1 LFEVVQKRAK
11 PADRDVAAARTSKGE
26 RPLYDAPKRGRPR
39 AYDPEDALK
48 RARDVFWVKG
58 YAGTTLDDIVEATG
72 MNRPSLYAAFG
83 DKEAIYLAALKMQ
96 GELLVG
102 AVAGAVKLDLKMK
115 AFLDLFFERCI
126 ESYLASPGES
136 ATGPRGCFLVGT
148 ALTESLMR
156 DDVGAA
162 VRDAFARVDGLLEA
176 RFKQAKKAGELPKG
190 ADPAALAQFVSSVMH
205 ELSMYARA
213 GAKRAALEQR
223 VAMARKLMGV

>member
-1 LFEVVQKRAK
+1 
-11 PADRDVAAARTSKGE
+11 VAATTPATGKAK
-26 RPLYDAPKRGRPR
+26 RPLYDAPKSPLPKRGRPR

-58 YAGTTLDDIVEATG
+58 FAGTTLDDIVEATG

-102 AVAGAVKLDLKMK
+102 AVAGAVKLDLKLK
-115 AFLDLFFERCI
+115 PFLDLFFDRCI
-126 ESYLASPGES
+126 ESYLASPGSGS
-136 ATGPRGCFLVGT
+136 ANGPRGCFLVGT

-156 DDVGAA
+156 DDVGAV
-162 VRDAFARVDGLLEA
+162 VRDAFERVDALLEG
-176 RFKQAKKAGELPKG
+176 RFRQAKKAGELAKG
-190 ADPAALAQFVSSVMH
+190 ADPAALAQFASSTMH

-213 GAKRAALEQR
+213 GSKRAALEQR
-223 VAMARKLMGV
+223 VAVARKLMAA

>member
-1 LFEVVQKRAK
+1 
-11 PADRDVAAARTSKGE
+11 VAAAPAAPAQGKEKRA
-26 RPLYDAPKRGRPR
+26 LYDAPKRGRPR

-58 YAGTTLDDIVEATG
+58 FAGTTLDDIVEATG

-102 AVAGAVKLDLKMK
+102 AVAGAVKLDIKLKP
-115 AFLDLFFERCI
+115 FLGLFFDRCI
-126 ESYLASPGES
+126 ESYLAG
-136 ATGPRGCFLVGT
+136 ANGPRGCFLVGT

-156 DDVGAA
+156 DDVGAV
-162 VRDAFARVDGLLEA
+162 VRDAFERVDALLEA
-176 RFKQAKKAGELPKG
+176 RFRQAKKAGELAKG
-190 ADPAALAQFVSSVMH
+190 ADPAALAQFASSTMH

-213 GAKRAALEQR
+213 GSKRAALEQR
-223 VAMARKLMGV
+223 AALAVKLIGA